1 MFFVLR
7 IYCTLN
13 VIIYWLSDYLI
24 LMSLPII
31 PFCTSKRKKF
41 RWKGFSISEHQGG
54 GEAAVET
61 TVMTVP
67 VNAAVKFTL
76 YRIFSQAF
84 LPPCEVFVSTLSHLC
99 CCFPQVR
106 RGDTILAQLFYPVTM
121 TPQIWVTTEL
131 CDRSD
136 ADELYFKNA
145 ALSVLIGMRK
155 VTIWKGNETPKRCF
169 HTVCNFPLAG
179 ISRGWVLVSAK
190 CS

>member
-1 MFFVLR
+1 
-7 IYCTLN
+7 
-13 VIIYWLSDYLI
+13 
-24 LMSLPII
+24 
-31 PFCTSKRKKF
+31 
-41 RWKGFSISEHQGG
+41 
-54 GEAAVET
+54 
-61 TVMTVP
+61 MTVP

-136 ADELYFKNA
+136 ADELFI
-145 ALSVLIGMRK
+145 L
-155 VTIWKGNETPKRCF
+155 KRCSF
-169 HTVCNFPLAG
+169 CAHWNAESNNMEG
-179 ISRGWVLVSAK
+179 K
-190 CS
+190 